1 MIGVDVSI
9 ENLTK
14 PFKKLEVLQTMCIKH
29 YESINKT
36 SRSSLVYP
44 EAVTQNC
51 LRNPSKFFIDRG
63 LGIFLSD
70 EKNSYPCIGEGI
82 KVMTQQK

>member
-14 PFKKLEVLQTMCIKH
+14 PFKKIEVLQTMCIKH

-36 SRSSLVYP
+36 SRSSLIYP

-63 LGIFLSD
+63 LGSPTWGFFSRMKKFHILVLV
-70 EKNSYPCIGEGI
+70 
-82 KVMTQQK
+82 KV